1 MYQCIFQ
8 DVYIVYIKK
17 KTTTET
23 LISLFF
29 MSVHEK
35 SSNGVYKSDL
45 QMRKDDDAS

>member
-1 MYQCIFQ
+1 MYQYIFQ

-17 KTTTET
+17 KTTET